1 MVGIHCR
8 SDLLYKGSPVP
19 GRYRQ
24 YQDVK
29 NGSLSS
35 RSSQSR
41 RQRGM
46 RTQGNNVATSL
57 LQSKGHGNR
66 GRKGNQAL
74 LRIREKFPQKGK
86 NLGYTLTGKD
96 SAGRESGKQEWR
108 EEWSF
113 KKGHEH
119 ACPCWPV
126 LSPFQLLPVSSPFF
140 LCNAAWKS

>member
-1 MVGIHCR
+1 
-8 SDLLYKGSPVP
+8 
-19 GRYRQ
+19 
-24 YQDVK
+24 
-29 NGSLSS
+29 
-35 RSSQSR
+35 
-41 RQRGM
+41 M

-57 LQSKGHGNR
+57 LQSKGPGNR

-108 EEWSF
+108 EAWSF

-119 ACPCWPV
+119 ACLCWPA